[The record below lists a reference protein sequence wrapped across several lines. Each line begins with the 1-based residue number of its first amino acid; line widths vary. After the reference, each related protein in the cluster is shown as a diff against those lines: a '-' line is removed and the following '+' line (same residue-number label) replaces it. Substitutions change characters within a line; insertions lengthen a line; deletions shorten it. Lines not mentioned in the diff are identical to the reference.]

1 MQEKRYHIITG
12 EIILQPF
19 IGNTNWY
26 LYSKLII
33 WNLYIYSI
41 IVVVLIYT
49 WISYSAIRE
58 AAIKAKRK
66 DTLTTP
72 DNPENDIVIM
82 PDTLEM
88 IYPPNIDPNDPDNLY
103 NGGDITDTDDHYN
116 VLYPN
121 VSRRNSYN
129 PNDQQRVHQH
139 IINNNMKNNINLQP
153 I

>member
-1 MQEKRYHIITG
+1 
-12 EIILQPF
+12 
-19 IGNTNWY
+19 
-26 LYSKLII
+26 
-33 WNLYIYSI
+33 
-41 IVVVLIYT
+41 
-49 WISYSAIRE
+49 
-58 AAIKAKRK
+58 
-66 DTLTTP
+66 
-72 DNPENDIVIM
+72 M

-153 I
+153 IETNQNNNNNICYNNNNNISNNCS